1 MPWPYRTDSIRLR
14 VQAVWYRRPVPEQGR
29 DPLDR
34 MRDRLEDL
42 SPNDQRVA
50 DAVLRDPTAVAF
62 MSADALAAAAG
73 VSKAAV
79 VRFGAKLGYG
89 GFAGLQAALQGDL
102 RGRLEDAPPAR
113 SGGTLVDQWLD
124 AVERDLRS
132 VAAGTPP
139 ETLERAA
146 ALLESGEGWIH
157 VFGQRASA
165 AVAEYAYFLINPML
179 PNVVRVEA
187 GESALADRLIGIG
200 PEDRLLAFTFRRYA
214 KVTTDVAAF
223 FQEAGAPVVLV
234 TDSPAAPAAK
244 HATET
249 LVCAGDSPG
258 RFPTAVTGIFL
269 VELLAATLLERNPE
283 SIGRRLDD
291 AERAWGRFGTYGS
304 ETGDT
309 DSP

>member
-1 MPWPYRTDSIRLR
+1 
-14 VQAVWYRRPVPEQGR
+14 
-29 DPLDR
+29 

-42 SPNDQRVA
+42 SANDQRVA
-50 DAVLRDPTAVAF
+50 DAVLRDPTGVAF
-62 MSADALAAAAG
+62 MSADALAATAG

-79 VRFGAKLGYG
+79 VRFGARLGYG
-89 GFAGLQAALQGDL
+89 GFTGLQSALQEGIRD
-102 RGRLEDAPPAR
+102 RLDETPTTGAGG
-113 SGGTLVDQWLD
+113 SGGTLVERWLD
-124 AVERDLRS
+124 AVERDLRT
-132 VAAGTPP
+132 VATSTPP
-139 ETLERAA
+139 ETLDRAA

-244 HATET
+244 HATEV
-249 LVCAGDSPG
+249 LVCADDTPG

-269 VELLAATLLERNPE
+269 VELMAATLLERNPDG
-283 SIGRRLDD
+283 IGRRLDD
-291 AERAWGRFGTYGS
+291 AERAWGRFGTYGA
-304 ETGDT
+304 EPAADADT
-309 DSP
+309 A

>member
-1 MPWPYRTDSIRLR
+1 
-14 VQAVWYRRPVPEQGR
+14 VPEQGI

-34 MRDRLEDL
+34 IRGRLEEL

-50 DAVLRDPTAVAF
+50 DTVLRDPTGVAF
-62 MSADALAAAAG
+62 MSADALATAAG

-79 VRFGAKLGYG
+79 VRFGARLGYG
-89 GFAGLQAALQGDL
+89 GFTGLQEALRGDI
-102 RGRLEDAPPAR
+102 RGRLEDASAP
-113 SGGTLVDQWLD
+113 STSETLVQRWLE
-124 AVERDLRS
+124 AVERDLRT
-132 VAAGTPP
+132 VATATPP
-139 ETLERAA
+139 EALDRAA

-165 AVAEYAYFLINPML
+165 AVAEYAYFLLNPML

-187 GESALADRLIGIG
+187 GESALADRLMGIG

-223 FQEAGAPVVLV
+223 FPEAGAPVVLV

-249 LVCAGDSPG
+249 LVCADDAPAP
-258 RFPTAVTGIFL
+258 FPTAVTGIFL
-269 VELLAATLLERNPE
+269 VELLAATLLERNPD
-283 SIGRRLDD
+283 SIGRRRDD
-291 AERAWGRFGTYGS
+291 AERAWGRFGTYGA
-304 ETGDT
+304 DVA
-309 DSP
+309 DADPA

>member
-1 MPWPYRTDSIRLR
+1 MD
-14 VQAVWYRRPVPEQGR
+14 EQGL
-29 DPLDR
+29 PQDR
-34 MRDRLEDL
+34 IRDRLEEL
-42 SPNDQRVA
+42 SPNDQRIA
-50 DAVLRDPTAVAF
+50 DAILRDPHAVAF

-79 VRFGAKLGYG
+79 VRFGARLGYG
-89 GFAGLQAALQGDL
+89 GFAGLQGALQGDI
-102 RGRLEDAPPAR
+102 RERLEPPGASPR
-113 SGGTLVDQWLD
+113 GTLVERWLE
-124 AVERDLRS
+124 AVERDLRT
-132 VAAGTPP
+132 VAATTTP

-165 AVAEYAYFLINPML
+165 AVAEYAYFLLNPML

-234 TDSPAAPAAK
+234 TDSPAAPAAR
-244 HATET
+244 HAAET
-249 LVCAGDSPG
+249 LVCADESPG
-258 RFPTAVTGIFL
+258 RFPTAATPIFL
-269 VELLAATLLERNPE
+269 VELLAATLLERSPE
-283 SIGRRLDD
+283 TIGRRLDD
-291 AERAWGRFGTYGS
+291 AERAWGRFGTYG
-304 ETGDT
+304 EDADGDA
-309 DSP
+309 SVA

>member
-1 MPWPYRTDSIRLR
+1 MD
-14 VQAVWYRRPVPEQGR
+14 EQGL
-29 DPLDR
+29 PQDR
-34 MRDRLEDL
+34 IRDRLEEL
-42 SPNDQRVA
+42 SPNDQRIA
-50 DAVLRDPTAVAF
+50 DAILRDPHAVAF

-79 VRFGAKLGYG
+79 VRFGARLGYG
-89 GFAGLQAALQGDL
+89 GFTGLQGALQGDI
-102 RGRLEDAPPAR
+102 RERLDPPGASTR
-113 SGGTLVDQWLD
+113 GTLVERWLE
-124 AVERDLRS
+124 AVERDLRT
-132 VAAGTPP
+132 VAATTTP

-165 AVAEYAYFLINPML
+165 AVAEYAYFLLNPML

-234 TDSPAAPAAK
+234 TDSPAAPAAR
-244 HATET
+244 HAAET
-249 LVCAGDSPG
+249 LVCADESPG
-258 RFPTAVTGIFL
+258 RFPTAATPIFL
-269 VELLAATLLERNPE
+269 VELLAATLLERSPE
-283 SIGRRLDD
+283 TIGRRLDD
-291 AERAWGRFGTYGS
+291 AERAWGRFGTYG
-304 ETGDT
+304 EDADGDA
-309 DSP
+309 PGA

>member
-1 MPWPYRTDSIRLR
+1 VT
-14 VQAVWYRRPVPEQGR
+14 EQGK

-34 MRDRLEDL
+34 IRERLEEL

-50 DAVLRDPTAVAF
+50 EAVLRDTTGVAF
-62 MSADALAAAAG
+62 GSADALAISAG

-79 VRFGAKLGYG
+79 VRFGARLGYG
-89 GFAGLQAALQGDL
+89 GFGGLQEALQAGIRD
-102 RGRLEDAPPAR
+102 RLGTDHEPEVVG
-113 SGGTLVDQWLD
+113 SGTLVDRWLE

-132 VAAGTPP
+132 VSANTPP
-139 ETLERAA
+139 ASLDAAA

-165 AVAEYAYFLINPML
+165 AVAEYAYFLLNPML

-187 GESALADRLIGIG
+187 GESALADRLIGVG

-214 KVTTDVAAF
+214 KVTTEVASF
-223 FQEAGAPVVLV
+223 FHEAGAPVVLV

-244 HATET
+244 YATET
-249 LVCAGDSPG
+249 LICADDSPAP
-258 RFPTAVTGIFL
+258 FPTAVTGIFL
-269 VELLAATLLERNPE
+269 VELLAATLLERNPS

-291 AERAWGRFGTYGS
+291 AERIWGRFGTYGG
-304 ETGDT
+304 EVVPDAE
-309 DSP
+309 

>member
-1 MPWPYRTDSIRLR
+1 M
-14 VQAVWYRRPVPEQGR
+14 PEQGR

-34 MRDRLEDL
+34 IRDRLEDL

-50 DAVLRDPTAVAF
+50 DTVLRDPTGVAF

-79 VRFGAKLGYG
+79 VRFGARLGYG
-89 GFAGLQAALQGDL
+89 GFTGLQTALQGDI
-102 RGRLEDAPPAR
+102 RERLDDAPAPV
-113 SGGTLVDQWLD
+113 SGGGTLVERWLD
-124 AVERDLRS
+124 AVERDLRT
-132 VAAGTPP
+132 VATSTPP
-139 ETLERAA
+139 ETLDRAA

-165 AVAEYAYFLINPML
+165 AVAEYAYFLVNPML

-187 GESALADRLIGIG
+187 GESALADRLIGLG

-244 HATET
+244 HATEV
-249 LVCAGDSPG
+249 LVCADDTPG

-269 VELLAATLLERNPE
+269 VELLAATLLERNPD

-291 AERAWGRFGTYGS
+291 AERAWGRFGTYGT
-304 ETGDT
+304 ETAEGDAV
-309 DSP
+309 

>member
-1 MPWPYRTDSIRLR
+1 M
-14 VQAVWYRRPVPEQGR
+14 PEQGI

-34 MRDRLEDL
+34 IRGRLEEL

-50 DAVLRDPTAVAF
+50 DTVLRDPTGVAF
-62 MSADALAAAAG
+62 MSADALATAAG

-79 VRFGAKLGYG
+79 VRFGARLGYG
-89 GFAGLQAALQGDL
+89 GFTGLQEALRGDI
-102 RGRLEDAPPAR
+102 RGRLEDASAP
-113 SGGTLVDQWLD
+113 STSETLVQRWLE
-124 AVERDLRS
+124 AVERDLRT
-132 VAAGTPP
+132 VATATPP
-139 ETLERAA
+139 EALDRAA

-165 AVAEYAYFLINPML
+165 AVAEYAYFLLNPML

-187 GESALADRLIGIG
+187 GESALADRLMGIG

-249 LVCAGDSPG
+249 LVCADDAPAP
-258 RFPTAVTGIFL
+258 FPTAVTGIFL
-269 VELLAATLLERNPE
+269 VELLAATLLERNPD
-283 SIGRRLDD
+283 SIGRRRDD

>member
-1 MPWPYRTDSIRLR
+1 M
-14 VQAVWYRRPVPEQGR
+14 PEQGR

-34 MRDRLEDL
+34 IRDRLEDL

-50 DAVLRDPTAVAF
+50 DAVLRDPTGVAF
-62 MSADALAAAAG
+62 MSADALAASAG

-79 VRFGAKLGYG
+79 VRFGARLGYG
-89 GFAGLQAALQGDL
+89 GFTGLQSALQGDI
-102 RGRLEDAPPAR
+102 RERLDDAPGVAAA
-113 SGGTLVDQWLD
+113 GGSLVDRWLD
-124 AVERDLRS
+124 AVQRDLRT
-132 VAAGTPP
+132 VAGGTTP
-139 ETLERAA
+139 EALERAA

-249 LVCAGDSPG
+249 LVCADDSPAP
-258 RFPTAVTGIFL
+258 FPTAVTGIFL
-269 VELLAATLLERNPE
+269 VELLAATLLERNPDG
-283 SIGRRLDD
+283 IGRRLDD
-291 AERAWGRFGTYGS
+291 AERAWGRFGTYGA
-304 ETGDT
+304 EAPDA
-309 DSP
+309 DPV